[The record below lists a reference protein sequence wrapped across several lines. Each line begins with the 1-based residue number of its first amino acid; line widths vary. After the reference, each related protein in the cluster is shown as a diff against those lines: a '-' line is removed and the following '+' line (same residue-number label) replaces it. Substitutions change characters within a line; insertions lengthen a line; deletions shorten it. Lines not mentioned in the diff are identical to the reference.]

1 MHSGSTLH
9 VDAFYTR
16 PFRHLPVK
24 SISPQ
29 IKPVV
34 LRNSAG
40 DIVAALRVEKAAV
53 SGLDVSLMGWT
64 TESCTLKLFSG
75 DQLLKTRTVRQA
87 RPDVAQVLK
96 LQEPS
101 AGFGFQLIARL
112 MPHAEPH
119 LLLRLQ
125 VNVGQS
131 VQSFDYPIRLARE
144 GELPDV
150 LINRRQ
156 DARGRLTEA
165 FLSNTTGDLVVHGW
179 LVAGNDAEVW
189 LESDAGQRWEVA
201 EAYRFRRQDL
211 NADLQSVWGAAA
223 RLPGLLMRCAGVV
236 PCTLLKLMKGS
247 PAGDGATVVSEIGI
261 LALELNPVAAARRLF
276 AMDTPIA
283 DFAQRAVL
291 VDEPVL
297 AALLAIDRAGWPNLP
312 VWRRVLGRPV
322 ADPVVTVVIPLYGRL
337 DFVESQ
343 LLAFAQDDWL
353 QARAQLVYVLDDER
367 LVDAMTQQA
376 EQWFRLY
383 GVPFEWVFGGVN
395 RGFSGAN
402 NLGAAQARGEY
413 LVFLN
418 SDAFPVAPGWLE
430 PLCQALADDSALG
443 VVGARLV
450 FPDGSLQHASMDFLR
465 REELGVW
472 INHHPLMGCPV
483 ALDPHRSMAR
493 VPAVTGACMAMRRTT
508 LDAVGG
514 WDTGYLVGDFEDS
527 DMCFK
532 VRAAGLDIGYLPTV
546 ALTHLERQSFKM
558 LGQGDFRQRVV
569 IFNAALHQ
577 RRWGEQIAALS
588 NGASA

>member
-1 MHSGSTLH
+1 M
-9 VDAFYTR
+9 
-16 PFRHLPVK
+16 
-24 SISPQ
+24 
-29 IKPVV
+29 
-34 LRNSAG
+34 
-40 DIVAALRVEKAAV
+40 
-53 SGLDVSLMGWT
+53 
-64 TESCTLKLFSG
+64 
-75 DQLLKTRTVRQA
+75 
-87 RPDVAQVLK
+87 
-96 LQEPS
+96 
-101 AGFGFQLIARL
+101 
-112 MPHAEPH
+112 
-119 LLLRLQ
+119 
-125 VNVGQS
+125 
-131 VQSFDYPIRLARE
+131 
-144 GELPDV
+144 
-150 LINRRQ
+150 
-156 DARGRLTEA
+156 
-165 FLSNTTGDLVVHGW
+165 
-179 LVAGNDAEVW
+179 
-189 LESDAGQRWEVA
+189 
-201 EAYRFRRQDL
+201 
-211 NADLQSVWGAAA
+211 
-223 RLPGLLMRCAGVV
+223 
-236 PCTLLKLMKGS
+236 
-247 PAGDGATVVSEIGI
+247 
-261 LALELNPVAAARRLF
+261 
-276 AMDTPIA
+276 
-283 DFAQRAVL
+283 
-291 VDEPVL
+291 
-297 AALLAIDRAGWPNLP
+297 
-312 VWRRVLGRPV
+312 
-322 ADPVVTVVIPLYGRL
+322 TVVIPLFGRL
-337 DFVESQ
+337 DFVENQ
-343 LLAFAQDDWL
+343 MLAFAQDAWL

-483 ALDPHRSMAR
+483 ELDPHASLAR
-493 VPAVTGACMAMRRTT
+493 VPAVTGACMAMRRAT
-508 LDAVGG
+508 LEAVGG

>member
-1 MHSGSTLH
+1 MNTNDVPVLSPL
-9 VDAFYTR
+9 TR
-16 PFRHLPVK
+16 A
-24 SISPQ
+24 
-29 IKPVV
+29 VV
-34 LRNSAG
+34 FKNAAG
-40 DIVAALRVEKAAV
+40 QVV
-53 SGLDVSLMGWT
+53 SGVKVDKATVRGRDASLVGWA
-64 TESCTLKLFSG
+64 TESCTL
-75 DQLLKTRTVRQA
+75 QLVVRGQLMTSSLVRQR
-87 RPDVAQVLK
+87 RPDVARTLK
-96 LQEPS
+96 MPEPAS
-101 AGFGFQLIARL
+101 GFGFTLVVRIHPDDVADL
-112 MPHAEPH
+112 V
-119 LLLRLQ
+119 LRVLVKTGNGSQ
-125 VNVGQS
+125 P
-131 VQSFDYPIRLARE
+131 FDYPIQLSRE
-144 GELPDV
+144 GALPGAFVDSQHDAAGELT
-150 LINRRQ
+150 L
-156 DARGRLTEA
+156 AS
-165 FLSNTTGDLVVHGW
+165 LSLATGDLVVQGW
-179 LVAGNDAEVW
+179 LVAGADTQVW
-189 LESDAGQRWEVA
+189 LESDAGQRWDLA
-201 EAYRFRRQDL
+201 TAYRFRKSAVTAVQQGDWG
-211 NADLQSVWGAAA
+211 SVA
-223 RLPGLLMRCAGVV
+223 REPGLLMRCDGAMACNVV
-236 PCTLLKLMKGS
+236 RLMKS
-247 PAGDGATVVSEIGI
+247 LPDSAEASVVAETDVE
-261 LALELNPVAAARRLF
+261 ALELDPVMAARRLF
-276 AMDTPIA
+276 AVESPMSN
-283 DFAQRAVL
+283 FAQRVSL

-297 AALLAIDRAGWPNLP
+297 SALLTIDRAGWPDLR
-312 VWRRVLGRPV
+312 VSGRVLGSPV
-322 ADPVVTVVIPLYGRL
+322 ADPVVTVVIPLFGRL
-337 DFVESQ
+337 DFVENQ
-343 LLAFAQDDWL
+343 MLAFAQDAWL

-376 EQWFRLY
+376 EEWFRLY

-430 PLCQALADDSALG
+430 PLCQALADDPTLG